1 MARPTESG
9 ERKIYGFFRFGPDR
23 RISAERGGQ
32 TQGEHG
38 CARQPDGAEW
48 RPEGPEE
55 SADRGGGGSV
65 FARRRSRGISIV
77 KK

>member
-9 ERKIYGFFRFGPDR
+9 ERKIYDFFRFGPDS

-32 TQGEHG
+32 TQVEYG

-48 RPEGPEE
+48 RPEEE